1 LAQQFQRR
9 QFLSDFLPK
18 FLFLVTTAILVGG
31 GIIGHNSERGP
42 PKDHSTKVWFKLAL
56 ANWAQTMVECSLG
69 GHLSELCPTT
79 PTANKDGHHY

>member
-1 LAQQFQRR
+1 MVECSLGGHLSELCPTTPTANQDGPIVWAQLAQQFQRR
-9 QFLSDFLPK
+9 QFLSDFLPN

-56 ANWAQTMVECSLG
+56 WF
-69 GHLSELCPTT
+69 
-79 PTANKDGHHY
+79 